1 MSSVPT
7 ATERSPWPP
16 GFSFVITTAQMRN
29 GSRFAPASSS
39 RSPDRLPAGAGRQ
52 PLAHQRALAVAAIGI
67 EAVADH
73 RLAVAHHVGHH
84 RDDRTGHLREV
95 DVGVGDRRG
104 DRDRLLPDVDDAH
117 RQILH
122 FPVVP
127 EPTRDEI
134 GPITHHLIP
143 FANCDPMPLSPY
155 AESDI
160 DLSWLTDFMA
170 LTKCGS
176 FSLAAAPHH
185 PARPLADESRR
196 WSNAPEPPVRTR
208 SRAVMLTDAGWRLV
222 PWTDTLHRRASRLP
236 GLGRAAGRRSNL
248 FAVPHRLLRPDR
260 GDLRAAQPR
269 TVQLASKSLA
279 GFGHLIG
286 DGRAQFPARPQPSG
300 DPLPAGPALFRPALV
315 GLDVLALD
323 CARRLQIYLSCYI
336 RGRGG

>member
-1 MSSVPT
+1 
-7 ATERSPWPP
+7 
-16 GFSFVITTAQMRN
+16 MRN

-39 RSPDRLPAGAGRQ
+39 RSCRIGFRQAGQQ

-67 EAVADH
+67 EAIAHH
-73 RLAVAHHVGHH
+73 RRAVAHHVGHH
-84 RDDRTGHLREV
+84 CDDRTGHLREV
-95 DVGVGDRRG
+95 DEGVGDRRS
-104 DRDRLLPDVDDAH
+104 DRDRPLSDVDDAH

-185 PARPLADESRR
+185 PAGPSADESKR

-208 SRAVMLTDAGWRLV
+208 SRAVMLTEVGWRLV
-222 PWTDTLHRRASRLP
+222 PWTDTLHRQVDEARTDARAGFQVLVEPLRVAAIYSLSLTVFSDRIAAICGRLS
-236 GLGRAAGRRSNL
+236 LG
-248 FAVPHRLLRPDR
+248 P
-260 GDLRAAQPR
+260 
-269 TVQLASKSLA
+269 VQLASKSLA

-286 DGRAQFPARPQPSG
+286 DGRAQFPARPQAIRRPSSG
-300 DPLPAGPALFRPALV
+300 WTCLV
-315 GLDVLALD
+315 PPSVGR
-323 CARRLQIYLSCYI
+323 ARRPGAGLHQAVANLSVLLHS
-336 RGRGG
+336 RARRMNHESGHD